1 MQPIDRRAFLASI
14 PAALALPRLARAA
27 DAEIEV
33 FTSETIGTV
42 SPLLYG
48 QFVEHLGGVVYDGVW
63 VGPDSRVANIHGI
76 RKALVDALKPIGGTV
91 VRWPGGCFADSYDW
105 RDGIGP
111 EAQRPTRNNFW
122 ANAGR
127 LQNVPQTSPSRNDPN
142 QFGTNEFI
150 EFCRLV
156 NCQPYLA
163 ANIRS
168 LPARDFYQWV
178 EYCNS
183 PPGVTT
189 LAKARAANGS
199 PEPFDVRFWGV
210 GNESWGCGGDMTA
223 EEYSVEFR
231 KFIAWVPLFGNPL
244 SFIASGPNAGDPKW
258 THDFFHAIAAKS
270 PGLFNRI
277 WGWALH
283 YYCMTTGSGDSL
295 NFSSDDAYQLL
306 NQADRMDSL
315 IRQTWDIMGEI
326 DKEHK
331 VKLVVDEWGT
341 WHKDTTAVA
350 PNHLFGSVQT
360 MRDALVAGL
369 TLDTFQRNV
378 DKVAMANVAQLVNC
392 IQTLFL
398 ASGDNF
404 CVTPTYHVFAMYMDH
419 RNGQAVRTE
428 FSAPRIPYQYE
439 GKSQHVVRLAGSA
452 SVLNGTLT
460 LTGVNNHL
468 TDALETTIQLR
479 GASASQARAVALTGP
494 DIHAH
499 NDFTTPNAVKP
510 QALAV
515 TASGD
520 TLRVTIP
527 AASVVK
533 IQAPLG

>member
-1 MQPIDRRAFLASI
+1 MKPIDRRAFLASI

-33 FTSETIGTV
+33 FTGEPIGTV

-48 QFVEHLGGVVYDGVW
+48 QFVEHLGGVVYDGIW
-63 VGPDSRVANIHGI
+63 VGPDSKVANVHGI
-76 RKALVDALKPIGGTV
+76 RKALVDAMKPIGGTV

-111 EAQRPTRNNFW
+111 RAQRPTRNNFW

-127 LQNVPQTSPSRNDPN
+127 LQNVPQTSPARNDPN
-142 QFGTNEFI
+142 EFGTNEFM

-183 PPGVTT
+183 PVGVTT
-189 LAKARAANGS
+189 MAKARAADGS
-199 PEPFDVRFWGV
+199 PEPFDVRYLGRRQRELGLRRRYDRRPSIRW
-210 GNESWGCGGDMTA
+210 SSASSLPGCRYLA
-223 EEYSVEFR
+223 SR
-231 KFIAWVPLFGNPL
+231 CRSSLPVPMAATP
-244 SFIASGPNAGDPKW
+244 SG
-258 THDFFHAIAAKS
+258 
-270 PGLFNRI
+270 R
-277 WGWALH
+277 
-283 YYCMTTGSGDSL
+283 TGSSARSRPRIPTCSTESGAWHCTTTAAPPAKAIRST
-295 NFSSDDAYQLL
+295 SAAEDAYQLL
-306 NQADRMDSL
+306 YQADRMDPM
-315 IRQTWDIMGEI
+315 IQQTWDIMGEI

-341 WHKDTTAVA
+341 WHKDGTAVA
-350 PNHLFGSVQT
+350 PHHLFGSVQT
-360 MRDALVAGL
+360 MRDALVAGI
-369 TLDTFQRNV
+369 TLDTFQRHT

-404 CVTPTYHVFAMYMDH
+404 CVTPTYHVFAMYRDH
-419 RNGQAVRTE
+419 RNGQALRTQ
-428 FSAPRIPYQYE
+428 FSAPKIPYQYE
-439 GKSQHVVRLAGSA
+439 GKSQHVTRLAGSA

-468 TDALETTIQLR
+468 TDALDDHHSAARRECQGRARL
-479 GASASQARAVALTGP
+479 GAHRAGHSCP
-494 DIHAH
+494 
-499 NDFTTPNAVKP
+499 
-510 QALAV
+510 
-515 TASGD
+515 
-520 TLRVTIP
+520 
-527 AASVVK
+527 
-533 IQAPLG
+533 